1 MKRFIGLISIL
12 IGSIGLII
20 TSFIGIGSIIYLL
33 INHELSVLI
42 ETDFIEGWVSLILL
56 IVNSVFA
63 ILYSSYA
70 LRIISLGRVSKRS
83 LYISLIYI
91 VIEIFRI
98 IYTFY
103 NLDTNFS
110 LYNVFIVIVI
120 LNIVFYVI
128 QASGFILNYKK
139 TLS

>member
-42 ETDFIEGWVSLILL
+42 ETDYIEGWVSLILL

-103 NLDTNFS
+103 NLGTNFS
-110 LYNVFIVIVI
+110 LYNVFIVIAI

>member
-42 ETDFIEGWVSLILL
+42 ETDYIEGWVSLILL

-98 IYTFY
+98 VYTFY

>member
-42 ETDFIEGWVSLILL
+42 ETDNIEGWVSLILL
-56 IVNSVFA
+56 IVNSVFV

-70 LRIISLGRVSKRS
+70 LRIITLGRVSKRS

-98 IYTFY
+98 IYSFY
-103 NLDTNFS
+103 NLGTNFS
-110 LYNVFIVIVI
+110 LSNVFIVIAI
-120 LNIVFYVI
+120 LNIAFYVI

>member
-33 INHELSVLI
+33 INRELSVLI
-42 ETDFIEGWVSLILL
+42 ETDYIEGWVSLILL

-70 LRIISLGRVSKRS
+70 LRIITLGRVSKRS
-83 LYISLIYI
+83 LYISLIYF

-98 IYTFY
+98 IYSFY
-103 NLDTNFS
+103 NLGTNFS
-110 LYNVFIVIVI
+110 LSNVFIVIAI
-120 LNIVFYVI
+120 LNIAFYVI

>member
-42 ETDFIEGWVSLILL
+42 ETDYIEGWVSLILL

-98 IYTFY
+98 VYTFY

-120 LNIVFYVI
+120 LNIVFYVV

>member
-42 ETDFIEGWVSLILL
+42 ETDNIEGWVSLILL
-56 IVNSVFA
+56 IVNSVFV

-70 LRIISLGRVSKRS
+70 LRIITLGRVSKRS

-98 IYTFY
+98 IYSFY
-103 NLDTNFS
+103 NLGTNFS
-110 LYNVFIVIVI
+110 LSNVFIVIAI
-120 LNIVFYVI
+120 LNVVFYVI

>member
-42 ETDFIEGWVSLILL
+42 ETDSIEGWVSLILL

-70 LRIISLGRVSKRS
+70 LRIITLGRVSKRS

-98 IYTFY
+98 IYSFY
-103 NLDTNFS
+103 TLGTNFS
-110 LYNVFIVIVI
+110 LSNVFIVIAI

>member
-42 ETDFIEGWVSLILL
+42 ETDNIEGWVSLILL
-56 IVNSVFA
+56 IVNSVFV

-70 LRIISLGRVSKRS
+70 LRIITLGRVSKRS

-98 IYTFY
+98 IYSFY
-103 NLDTNFS
+103 NLGTNFS
-110 LYNVFIVIVI
+110 LSNVFIVIAI

>member
-42 ETDFIEGWVSLILL
+42 ETDSIEGWVSLILL
-56 IVNSVFA
+56 IVNCVFA

-70 LRIISLGRVSKRS
+70 LRIITLGRVSKRS

-98 IYTFY
+98 IYSFY
-103 NLDTNFS
+103 NLGTNFS
-110 LYNVFIVIVI
+110 LSNVFIVIAI
-120 LNIVFYVI
+120 LNVVFYVI